1 MPAAASVCVGVI
13 KAHFVFGTALIEPA
27 QGKALYFVGF
37 MMGNCICLY
46 PFGFL
51 PSDAGQYRYVFHVVI
66 AGSRVSH

>member
-1 MPAAASVCVGVI
+1 M
-13 KAHFVFGTALIEPA
+13 HFVFGTALIEPA

-51 PSDAGQYRYVFHVVI
+51 PSDAGQYRYVFHVVMK
-66 AGSRVSH
+66 